1 MESRP
6 DGPPL
11 VEVRE
16 AVPAEPVPEGRR
28 DPDVVPGPDPSCE
41 PYVTAGPHEISP
53 LRGLLGMREE
63 QDDAGS
69 GHLPHLGR
77 PESLPTPVSS
87 PPRWNHGAFPVR
99 SSDGGIQLPHAGQV
113 RAKWDT
119 RLWQDGHRRVPGGSG
134 GGGGGT
140 AGHAPGTG
148 ANSGRGGG
156 GGGKGEGAVG
166 APDGGGGGGRGN
178 PPGKEGGIW
187 VRRQRGQKRAPSS
200 RAAPQCWHTDIV
212 LGEDRTSLLVI
223 DPAGASRPNVPST
236 GPLETYIIRRS
247 PIPPLQDRR
256 VGLVT
261 RDPVLYGELAQ
272 FLRERRIPTVS
283 LLPEDPIPRSVRLV
297 LTSQEEARVVR
308 HPRIVVARPGNLL
321 AASAAVH
328 DLLGG
333 SRAPSSE
340 LVVGVDPGARP
351 GYAVLGNGG
360 RCLARGSLDSP
371 EGISTMARSLRQGF
385 PNVTLR
391 FRVGNGDHIRRS
403 RIVNSL
409 LRTASPVELVDEQR
423 TTVPGRRENDSLAAL
438 AIAATPGRPVHQ
450 QDTLRIT
457 RGDVANVQRQSRERS
472 GGRFSIPRAMAW
484 AVLEGRISLNDA
496 VEATA
501 DRLGLVSTHRGGRAG
516 RRAIPPF
523 CSP

>member
-1 MESRP
+1 M
-6 DGPPL
+6 L
-11 VEVRE
+11 
-16 AVPAEPVPEGRR
+16 A
-28 DPDVVPGPDPSCE
+28 
-41 PYVTAGPHEISP
+41 
-53 LRGLLGMREE
+53 
-63 QDDAGS
+63 
-69 GHLPHLGR
+69 
-77 PESLPTPVSS
+77 
-87 PPRWNHGAFPVR
+87 
-99 SSDGGIQLPHAGQV
+99 
-113 RAKWDT
+113 
-119 RLWQDGHRRVPGGSG
+119 HRHRPGGEH
-134 GGGGGT
+134 GT
-140 AGHAPGTG
+140 A
-148 ANSGRGGG
+148 
-156 GGGKGEGAVG
+156 
-166 APDGGGGGGRGN
+166 
-178 PPGKEGGIW
+178 
-187 VRRQRGQKRAPSS
+187 
-200 RAAPQCWHTDIV
+200 
-212 LGEDRTSLLVI
+212 LLVI
-223 DPAGASRPNVPST
+223 DRTGASPAHVPFPA
-236 GPLETYIIRRS
+236 PLETYIIRRS
-247 PIPPLQDRR
+247 PLRPLHDRR

-297 LTSQEEARVVR
+297 LTSQEEARAVR

-321 AASAAVH
+321 AASAAIH

-360 RCLARGSLDSP
+360 RCLARGNLDSP

-457 RGDVANVQRQSRERS
+457 PGDVANVQRQSRERS
-472 GGRFSIPRAMAW
+472 GGRFSIPRATAW
-484 AVLEGRISLNDA
+484 AVLEGRISLNEA

-501 DRLGLVSTHRGGRAG
+501 DRLGLVSTHRKGRTG
-516 RRAIPPF
+516 RRAIPPSR
-523 CSP
+523 SP